1 MVELMRTGGYSGQVD
16 LNRILG
22 QSKMANITSLV
33 VKLIDD
39 SFLDENG
46 KIKNDLK
53 FNINNPTFKI
63 QNSKFLKNPDD
74 KYDTMLFL
82 PEGEDRKGEG
92 GLRTKGYFKFSYKK
106 VDDKWFICDF
116 YGNIIKEAPENIQQ
130 KIKDY
135 INSLDENQNINDLPL
150 ITVITVVF
158 NGAKTLEETIQSVIN
173 QTYPNVEYIIIDGG
187 STDGTLDIIKK
198 YEYYIDYWVSEKDK
212 GIYDAMNKGV
222 EIANGKWINFMNA
235 GDKFYNKKTLEEVGI
250 YRIDNNSS
258 NKIGVLYGFT
268 YAIGQSDKFIF
279 KNSKIKI
286 LLGIP
291 LYMPNYHQ
299 SMFFN
304 INAFKKIGLYDT
316 TYLTAADY
324 DFLVK
329 VFLYKLE
336 FYCVN
341 KIVSIYDLTGISQSK
356 YKFTLLEYRKI
367 RKKYIKFIS
376 DFIYYV
382 EVLKFNIKKC
392 VPNWTIYLI
401 RKILRKKFILISN
414 R

>member
-150 ITVITVVF
+150 ITIITVVF

-222 EIANGKWINFMNA
+222 VVSVGMWIGILGSDDFLEYDALENFYLHSCLDADCDVIYGNSRVLL
-235 GDKFYNKKTLEEVGI
+235 DNKILYT
-250 YRIDNNSS
+250 RISS
-258 NKIGVLYGFT
+258 NSIDDITKC
-268 YAIGQSDKFIF
+268 FIF
-279 KNSKIKI
+279 FHPDSLAKIKVYK
-286 LLGIP
+286 GIG
-291 LYMPNYHQ
+291 M
-299 SMFFN
+299 
-304 INAFKKIGLYDT
+304 YDT
-316 TYLTAADY
+316 TFKLAADY
-324 DFLVK
+324 EFFLRAY
-329 VFLYKLE
+329 FEGYK
-336 FYCVN
+336 FCKVN
-341 KIVSIYDLTGISQSK
+341 KIVLNYRIGGFSSNYKRALDEKIKIYIKYKSKLTTIFLTHSIYEFIKS
-356 YKFTLLEYRKI
+356 
-367 RKKYIKFIS
+367 YIK
-376 DFIYYV
+376 DKLN
-382 EVLKFNIKKC
+382 LKEDSIIVRFYRMLK
-392 VPNWTIYLI
+392 YG
-401 RKILRKKFILISN
+401 R
-414 R
+414 

>member
-1 MVELMRTGGYSGQVD
+1 MTDIRP
-16 LNRILG
+16 
-22 QSKMANITSLV
+22 LV

-46 KIKNDLK
+46 RIKNDLK

-74 KYDTMLFL
+74 KYETMLFL

-116 YGNIIKEAPENIQQ
+116 YGNIIKEAPENIQE

-198 YEYYIDYWVSEKDK
+198 YEDHIDYWVSEKDK

-222 EIANGKWINFMNA
+222 VVSTGMW
-235 GDKFYNKKTLEEVGI
+235 VGI
-250 YRIDNNSS
+250 LGSDDFLELDALENFYLHFCLDTDCDVIYGNSKVLQENKILYIRNSSHNIDDITKYFIFFHPDSLAKIKVYKGIGMYDTSFKLAADYEFFLRAYFEGYKFSKINKVVLNYRIGGFSS
-258 NKIGVLYGFT
+258 NYKRAF
-268 YAIGQSDKFIF
+268 
-279 KNSKIKI
+279 NEKIKI
-286 LLGIP
+286 FMKHKSKLTV
-291 LYMPNYHQ
+291 
-299 SMFFN
+299 MFLIF
-304 INAFKKIGLYDT
+304 
-316 TYLTAADY
+316 
-324 DFLVK
+324 
-329 VFLYKLE
+329 
-336 FYCVN
+336 
-341 KIVSIYDLTGISQSK
+341 SIYDFIK
-356 YKFTLLEYRKI
+356 P
-367 RKKYIKFIS
+367 YIK
-376 DFIYYV
+376 D
-382 EVLKFNIKKC
+382 KFNLKEDS
-392 VPNWTIYLI
+392 TII
-401 RKILRKKFILISN
+401 RFYRRLKYER
-414 R
+414 

>member
-1 MVELMRTGGYSGQVD
+1 MTGVS
-16 LNRILG
+16 
-22 QSKMANITSLV
+22 SLA

-46 KIKNDLK
+46 RIKNDLK

-116 YGNIIKEAPENIQQ
+116 YGNIIKEAPENIQE

-198 YEYYIDYWVSEKDK
+198 YEDRIDYWVSEKDE
-212 GIYDAMNKGV
+212 GIYDAMNKGASV
-222 EIANGKWINFMNA
+222 ALGSWLYFLGSDDVCFTDAFQKIHKHLDSTKKAVYGNVIFKNKGIIYDGYFSPFKLAFRKNICHQAIFYSKKVFNNFRYNNKYKILADYALNLIIFSELDFKHVDITVAIYNDSGISSKEKDIAFNKDRKKILQENIFKN
-235 GDKFYNKKTLEEVGI
+235 KKSLFYQFHIYQIMRWFKNILKHLKKTLI
-250 YRIDNNSS
+250 
-258 NKIGVLYGFT
+258 
-268 YAIGQSDKFIF
+268 
-279 KNSKIKI
+279 
-286 LLGIP
+286 
-291 LYMPNYHQ
+291 
-299 SMFFN
+299 
-304 INAFKKIGLYDT
+304 
-316 TYLTAADY
+316 
-324 DFLVK
+324 
-329 VFLYKLE
+329 
-336 FYCVN
+336 
-341 KIVSIYDLTGISQSK
+341 
-356 YKFTLLEYRKI
+356 
-367 RKKYIKFIS
+367 
-376 DFIYYV
+376 
-382 EVLKFNIKKC
+382 
-392 VPNWTIYLI
+392 
-401 RKILRKKFILISN
+401 
-414 R
+414 

>member
-1 MVELMRTGGYSGQVD
+1 MVELMRTGGYSGQGD
-16 LNRILG
+16 FNRILG
-22 QSKMANITSLV
+22 QSKIANISSLV

-46 KIKNDLK
+46 RIKNDLK
-53 FNINNPTFKI
+53 FNINNLTFKI
-63 QNSKFLKNPDD
+63 QNSKFLKNLDD
-74 KYDTMLFL
+74 KYETMLFL

-116 YGNIIKEAPENIQQ
+116 YGNKIKEAPENIQE

-198 YEYYIDYWVSEKDK
+198 YEDHIDYWVSEKDK

-286 LLGIP
+286 LSGIP
-291 LYMPNYHQ
+291 LYMPNCHQ

-329 VFLYKLE
+329 VFLYKLK

-341 KIVSIYDLTGISQSK
+341 KIVSIYDLTCISSIQ
-356 YKFTLLEYRKI
+356 I
-367 RKKYIKFIS
+367 
-376 DFIYYV
+376 
-382 EVLKFNIKKC
+382 
-392 VPNWTIYLI
+392 
-401 RKILRKKFILISN
+401 
-414 R
+414 

>member
-1 MVELMRTGGYSGQVD
+1 MVELMRTGGYSGQGD

-46 KIKNDLK
+46 RIKNNLK

-74 KYDTMLFL
+74 KYETMLFL

-106 VDDKWFICDF
+106 VDDKWYICDF

-130 KIKDY
+130 KIKNY

-198 YEYYIDYWVSEKDK
+198 YEDHIDYWVSEKDK
-212 GIYDAMNKGV
+212 GIYDAMNKGASMALGSWLYFLGSDDKV
-222 EIANGKWINFMNA
+222 FDTNVFCSLIKEIEPNLDILMGLVKTNN
-235 GDKFYNKKTLEEVGI
+235 KFIHSKFTMKTYLHNTVHHQSALYNKTLFKFFRYNTNYKIASDYELNLLILLERKKTKMVKTIFAECKSDGVSNLNWELSHYEMKMI
-250 YRIDNNSS
+250 RRKYF
-258 NKIGVLYGFT
+258 NKITNLF
-268 YAIGQSDKFIF
+268 
-279 KNSKIKI
+279 
-286 LLGIP
+286 L
-291 LYMPNYHQ
+291 
-299 SMFFN
+299 
-304 INAFKKIGLYDT
+304 
-316 TYLTAADY
+316 DY
-324 DFLVK
+324 
-329 VFLYKLE
+329 
-336 FYCVN
+336 
-341 KIVSIYDLTGISQSK
+341 
-356 YKFTLLEYRKI
+356 LLEIKLFIHRK
-367 RKKYIKFIS
+367 
-376 DFIYYV
+376 
-382 EVLKFNIKKC
+382 LKEMLC
-392 VPNWTIYLI
+392 LI
-401 RKILRKKFILISN
+401 
-414 R
+414 